1 MISSKPISAA
11 RDIKTLGDQVKA
23 FVISARDAAEDG
35 LTVSEF
41 AELAVALLRLVIAT
55 LDSVPVEGDQ
65 KKRWAIDAVGMLFDE
80 IADKVV
86 PVIAWPLWMIMR
98 PAVRQLVL
106 LATAGAIESLLPLV
120 RAAT

>member
-11 RDIKTLGDQVKA
+11 RDIATLGDQVKA
-23 FVISARDAAEDG
+23 FVVAAREAAAGG

-55 LDSVPVEGDQ
+55 LDSIPADGEQ
-65 KKRWAIDAVGMLFDE
+65 KKAWAVDAVAMLFDE
-80 IADKVV
+80 TADKVV
-86 PVIAWPLWMIMR
+86 PTIAWPIWMIVR

-106 LATAGAIESLLPLV
+106 LATAGAIESLLPIV

>member
-1 MISSKPISAA
+1 MISTRPVNAA

-23 FVISARDAAEDG
+23 FVIAARESAEDG
-35 LTVSEF
+35 LTISEF

-55 LDSVPVEGDQ
+55 LDTIPVEGEQ
-65 KKRWAIDAVGMLFDE
+65 KKVWAIDAVGMLFDE
-80 IADKVV
+80 TADKVV
-86 PVIAWPLWMIMR
+86 PTIAWPLWMIVR
-98 PAVRQLVL
+98 PVVRQLVL

>member
-1 MISSKPISAA
+1 MISTRPVNAA

-23 FVISARDAAEDG
+23 FVIAARESAEDG
-35 LTVSEF
+35 LTISEF

-55 LDSVPVEGDQ
+55 LDTIPVEGEQ
-65 KKRWAIDAVGMLFDE
+65 KKAWAIDAVAMLFDE
-80 IADKVV
+80 TADKVV
-86 PVIAWPLWMIMR
+86 PTIAWPLWMIVR
-98 PAVRQLVL
+98 PVVRQLVL